1 MGWHQPHP
9 GLGCQA
15 RWGAS
20 RNRGWSLLSQST
32 NGETEAGWAG
42 TGCGGLEGS
51 AMWDITGAQTQ
62 CVPPGWQSS
71 SSKKAG
77 ASAGHKALG
86 HCVLETEAP
95 PGCSLSSHPA
105 GGAGV
110 WGPQTWHSSGG
121 LGCRARK
128 AESQVAEPAQP
139 ARRIGAPGALSEA
152 GLARGARL
160 TPSLGQGR
168 WGGRRSRGVGGQAG
182 GGGGGEGPHR
192 AQRGWRHLGGDAA
205 GMPGATASP
214 PMWQHHPPAASATC
228 GSPAKRREQP
238 LLQEAEMGDDFLS
251 PVRERGRGCQRYA
264 LARRLPSPQNLL
276 PPQKDSRWDDAGHP
290 AGMKGWRG
298 IPGKLAPDTR
308 GRRGPHFQPR
318 APHYYPNALP
328 PA

>member
-9 GLGCQA
+9 GLRCQA

-71 SSKKAG
+71 PSKKAG
-77 ASAGHKALG
+77 ASAGHKALS

-95 PGCSLSSHPA
+95 PGCSLSSHLA

-121 LGCRARK
+121 LGCRVRK

-168 WGGRRSRGVGGQAG
+168 WGGRRSQGGWGSGLAVGVGARSLTELSEVG
-182 GGGGGEGPHR
+182 GT
-192 AQRGWRHLGGDAA
+192 LV
-205 GMPGATASP
+205 GMQQGCLV
-214 PMWQHHPPAASATC
+214 QHHRPPC
-228 GSPAKRREQP
+228 GSITPQ
-238 LLQEAEMGDDFLS
+238 
-251 PVRERGRGCQRYA
+251 
-264 LARRLPSPQNLL
+264 LPL
-276 PPQKDSRWDDAGHP
+276 PPVAPRPRGGSSRCS
-290 AGMKGWRG
+290 K
-298 IPGKLAPDTR
+298 K
-308 GRRGPHFQPR
+308 PR
-318 APHYYPNALP
+318 WGTTS
-328 PA
+328 